1 MPPPRLRPV
10 EAFARTDR
18 PTATFSPPPNRK
30 QRPDPSLPRSLPVPV
45 KPGLRK
51 WCRGGRG
58 GQGETG
64 SRARPPLER
73 SARSESARPREQERT
88 ALQRCPRTG
97 VSLCAPSNR
106 KQRPDPSPPR
116 SLVDGRLGDRR
127 PFMGVSFTGV
137 SFAGARTH
145 WQAPSCRAPPPL
157 HPAAPWGPAGA
168 PSASQVAWIRL
179 TRPAPAR
186 AGQLIRPARPSQI
199 CNIFFSTSGGPAPSR
214 LTRPGPESRPGSI
227 FRLGQAR
234 AAYPGRSSGRGWM
247 TARRTGP
254 GRGSGPGR
262 AVLLARAGPDY
273 WPGPGRQ

>member
-127 PFMGVSFTGV
+127 PFMGVPFTCVPFTGISFTCVSFTGV
-137 SFAGARTH
+137 PFTGARTH
-145 WQAPSCRAPPPL
+145 RQAPSCRVQPPL
-157 HPAAPWGPAGA
+157 HPA
-168 PSASQVAWIRL
+168 L
-179 TRPAPAR
+179 
-186 AGQLIRPARPSQI
+186 
-199 CNIFFSTSGGPAPSR
+199 
-214 LTRPGPESRPGSI
+214 
-227 FRLGQAR
+227 
-234 AAYPGRSSGRGWM
+234 
-247 TARRTGP
+247 
-254 GRGSGPGR
+254 
-262 AVLLARAGPDY
+262 PDY
-273 WPGPGRQ
+273 TIRQRR